1 MEGHANQAFDVQYE
15 DSLQLNVSTQQEL
28 SNLESV
34 PSGHNIKTNEN
45 KADGSVNQELY
56 QKKTISNEPNF
67 YHKEV
72 SESASSELLNK
83 GNNPDERQ
91 IEISE
96 DRLANTTHLRRAAPL
111 RLGISSD
118 EAGCSQQTSFTH
130 NEIPSTEPDEPVGSM
145 SHNKG
150 RGFWNRHFSAYSTAA
165 QRALYWMLH
174 LCTLVYVISAVAFW
188 KFQQEC
194 DLEWCDGL
202 GMLLIIVVLVY
213 TGLAYYYIIKKHCS
227 KTLYKVL
234 KPICRW
240 LSTLMEHRYRKA
252 VICLLP
258 FVAIVVY
265 LGVDTIGSSERLI
278 SCLGTVLIMGL
289 GFIFSKYRAQI
300 QWHPVL
306 SGLAVQFLL
315 GLITI
320 RWSVGRNIIQCIGDR
335 VAIFLGYSNEG
346 ARFVYGS
353 DLIDKGIFA
362 FQPLSAIFF
371 LSFVVQIL
379 YYYGIMQWVVIKLG
393 WLIQVLMGT
402 TVCESVNAA
411 ASVFLGMSES
421 PLLFKPYLNDLTK
434 SEMHAIMAGG
444 FATVAGS
451 VLAAYISFGVSPAH
465 LITASVMSAP
475 AALCYSKLFY
485 PETEE
490 SKNKAE
496 NMIIE
501 KGDECSVLD
510 AATRGA
516 VTAAQLVL
524 GIIANVIAFVSFIS
538 FLNGILS
545 WLGMLVGAE
554 GLTFEYV
561 LSKVFIPLTWV
572 MGVEWKECE
581 DVARLIGIK
590 TIVNEFVAYE
600 QLGKLKLAN
609 KLSQRSEMI
618 ATYALCG
625 FSNPGSIGI
634 SIGSLI
640 TMAPN
645 KRKAI
650 TEVALRAFI
659 TGSAACFLTACIAG
673 VLMPDHHFSDDRV
686 PVFNASTKGP

>member
-1 MEGHANQAFDVQYE
+1 MEGRANQAFDVQYE
-15 DSLQLNVSTQQEL
+15 DSLQLHCSTQPAL
-28 SNLESV
+28 SSLDFT
-34 PSGHNIKTNEN
+34 PGGHNVKTNEN

-56 QKKTISNEPNF
+56 QKKTSSDEPKF

-72 SESASSELLNK
+72 SESASSELLNT
-83 GNNPDERQ
+83 GNTPDESD
-91 IEISE
+91 IGISE
-96 DRLANTTHLRRAAPL
+96 DQLAISTRLRRAAPL
-111 RLGISSD
+111 KLGISND
-118 EAGCSQQTSFTH
+118 EAECSKQMSFTN
-130 NEIPSTEPDEPVGSM
+130 NEIPSTEHDEPVGSM
-145 SHNKG
+145 HEKKG
-150 RGFWNRHFSAYSTAA
+150 RGFWNCRFSAYSSAT

-174 LCTLVYVISAVAFW
+174 LCVLVYVISAVTFW
-188 KFQQEC
+188 KFQKEC

-213 TGLAYYYIIKKHCS
+213 TGLAYYCIIKKHCS
-227 KTLYKVL
+227 KTLCNVL
-234 KPICRW
+234 KPIHKW
-240 LSTLMEHRYRKA
+240 SSTIMENRFRKT

-258 FVAIVVY
+258 FIAIVVY

-306 SGLAVQFLL
+306 SGLAIQFLL

-335 VAIFLGYSNEG
+335 VTIFLGYSNEG

-353 DLIDKGIFA
+353 DLIDRGIFA

-379 YYYGIMQWVVIKLG
+379 YYYGIMQWVVIKFG
-393 WLIQVLMGT
+393 WLIQVSMGT

-421 PLLFKPYLNDLTK
+421 PLLFKPYLSDLTK

-538 FLNGILS
+538 FLNGVLS

-554 GLTFEYV
+554 GLTFEYIF
-561 LSKVFIPLTWV
+561 SKVFIPLTWV

-590 TIVNEFVAYE
+590 TIVNEFVAYQ
-600 QLGKLKLAN
+600 QLGELKLAN
-609 KLSQRSEMI
+609 KLSPRSEMI

-634 SIGSLI
+634 SIGALI

-645 KRKAI
+645 QRKVI

-659 TGSAACFLTACIAG
+659 AGSAACFLTACIAG
-673 VLMPDHHFSDDRV
+673 VLMPDHHFPDDGV
-686 PVFNASTKGP
+686 PVFNTSTQVP